1 MTTARPIGS
10 THEQSRRRRAE
21 RSAAYRAEQA
31 RLAPYEALA
40 RMIIGRRIRYGL
52 TQRQL
57 AERMCTSVSAIS
69 RVESGAH
76 RPSVETLERLA
87 RAFGER
93 LVVGFEDSDGRRDLT
108 TFASTGPTRRNER

>member
-1 MTTARPIGS
+1 MAPVDSVGS
-10 THEQSRRRRAE
+10 THVDSRRRRAA
-21 RSAAYRAEQA
+21 RSTAYPAEQR

-40 RMIIGRRIRYGL
+40 RMVIARRIRYGL

-57 AERMCTSVSAIS
+57 AERMGTSVSAIS
-69 RVESGAH
+69 RVENGTH

-93 LVVGFEDSDGRRDLT
+93 LVLGFEDPEGRQDLT
-108 TFASTGPTRRNER
+108 GFASSGDER

>member
-1 MTTARPIGS
+1 MNVTRAGPVGR
-10 THEQSRRRRAE
+10 THAEAGRRRAE
-21 RSAAYRAEQA
+21 RSAPYRAEQA

-40 RMIIGRRIRYGL
+40 RMVIARRIRYGL

-57 AERMCTSVSAIS
+57 AERMGTSISAIS
-69 RVESGAH
+69 RVENGTH

-93 LVVGFEDSDGRRDLT
+93 LVLGFQDPDGSRDLT
-108 TFASTGPTRRNER
+108 GLAGSEDG